1 MSSSMAHWNM
11 ARSAFSIV
19 LAAAGV
25 SAFSSRR
32 RRTWRGCIMAS
43 GAAPL
48 SLAAISFNARF
59 CQPCVEASS
68 FLKVV
73 LAM

>member
-1 MSSSMAHWNM
+1 MA
-11 ARSAFSIV
+11 
-19 LAAAGV
+19 
-25 SAFSSRR
+25 
-32 RRTWRGCIMAS
+32 GCIMAS
-43 GAAPL
+43 GAVPL

-68 FLKVV
+68 PLNGV